1 MLYAL
6 IAIAAVAVAKIFSRQ
21 TPPAHPPSDRAEID
35 RQLRLNHLQAK
46 MSMRIQEVGTLDAR
60 VLSVILIAIGIM
72 QYAHENHLATTI
84 PDILLSVAIVGLLY
98 HLGFSLT
105 PGLNPRKAIQHDT
118 TLSLE
123 EAIAAETNE
132 GTASLD
138 RQILR
143 QSRWTAFAAIL
154 TLVAAILIVV
164 TGIAKDLGAYSTV
177 PKAART
183 PTAKATPRAH
193 STRHDIM
200 HL

>member
-1 MLYAL
+1 
-6 IAIAAVAVAKIFSRQ
+6 
-21 TPPAHPPSDRAEID
+21 
-35 RQLRLNHLQAK
+35 

-84 PDILLSVAIVGLLY
+84 PDILLSVAIVG

-105 PGLNPRKAIQHDT
+105 PGLNPRKAIRHHT
-118 TLSLE
+118 ALSLE

-138 RQILR
+138 RQIIR

-154 TLVAAILIVV
+154 SLVAAILIVV
-164 TGIAKDLGAYSTV
+164 TGIAKDLGAHTRV

-183 PTAKATPRAH
+183 PTAMATPRAH